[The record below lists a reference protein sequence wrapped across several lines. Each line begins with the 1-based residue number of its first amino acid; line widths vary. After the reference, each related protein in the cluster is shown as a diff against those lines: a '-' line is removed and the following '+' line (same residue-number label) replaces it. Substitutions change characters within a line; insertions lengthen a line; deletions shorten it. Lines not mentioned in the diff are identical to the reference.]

1 MELNKILKEF
11 SQETGL
17 KVQTAAD
24 IENEDKKNGDTSPNF
39 ITYKDNS
46 ISDENFQPPT
56 DEELKKAVAEMNQFL
71 TSENFIADDISADAQ
86 IDYKEKKQTDS
97 ASSTGIYLGAD
108 YEKIKPKQA
117 ADQYEKIS
125 LPNIPDLGDYL
136 NRLEIKFVADH
147 YLARANNDTY
157 VCPKCGSGTHG
168 HNNTGMSI
176 DYKRN
181 KIHCFTCGIDDSVLD
196 LICRCEK
203 LDNGGKDFIRAMKI
217 GCDIFGISDDSPNVA
232 TKTSPAIKPA
242 TNNKTDKE
250 KFHYQRLEE
259 SRRNLKKF
267 FDDNGGTFRGIPYA
281 DYSRAR
287 AGYLADFY
295 FHEVSSKHPA
305 IIFENDIGGIFA
317 RAVDVDG
324 KQNVGN
330 VFTTSLKVPTAN
342 FEKEIV
348 LIVESVID
356 ALSILYATNWKV
368 NVIAAGGTGALQKVK
383 QSFKEKFPAEKP
395 NFILMLDNDDK
406 DGRNA
411 GQDAAQNWIKELRKE
426 GYVIVNRVLT
436 DEKNVDPNKF
446 LISYGVDA
454 LQARLREIFKSAMS
468 EIKKLRNEIL
478 TSKENVAESNVA
490 DENSLYDGRG
500 ISLHNFLKFKFAECV
515 EEFKKYSHRQTGF
528 KNFDEMQRFLPGL
541 YIIGA
546 LPGTGKTTFAWQLA
560 NQIAEIN
567 QRDNVDEDVVFFSF
581 EMSEFVM
588 VSKTI
593 ARFLYL
599 KDNATNLSSTDITCG
614 GTSPTMQEI
623 LPIITATSENRKLF
637 VRELHEQNID
647 KLIKEISPYCKN
659 GKSPVIVIDYLQII
673 PPPSTDKADDRKG
686 NIDNSLRQLKKFQ
699 LQTNATIILISSFNR
714 DSYNRTEINLDSF
727 SGSAGIEYTAD
738 AIFGMELFDF
748 KESNTD
754 KKELMRRQPRPIR
767 LTCLKNRFGA
777 LYEIFFYYYSAHD
790 YFLDDTENNSSGRKC
805 DR

>member
-1 MELNKILKEF
+1 MDLNNLLKEF
-11 SQETGL
+11 GMETGL
-17 KVQTAAD
+17 KVGTAAD
-24 IENEDKKNGDTSPNF
+24 LENEDKKNSDSSPNF

-117 ADQYEKIS
+117 ADKYEKIS
-125 LPNIPDLGDYL
+125 LPNIPNLRDYL
-136 NRLEIKFVADH
+136 NSLDIEIVAKT
-147 YLARANNDTY
+147 YLQPANNNTF
-157 VCPKCGSGTHG
+157 VCPNCGAGTHG
-168 HNNTGMSI
+168 HHNTGANI

-181 KIHCFTCGIDDSVLD
+181 KLHCFSCGKVDDSVLD

-217 GCDIFGISDDSPNVA
+217 ACDIFGIDSSNVA

-324 KQNVGN
+324 KENVGKT
-330 VFTTSLKVPTAN
+330 FTTSLKVPTAD

-368 NVIAAGGTGALQKVK
+368 NVIATGGINGLQSLKK
-383 QSFKEKFPAEKP
+383 SLKRLFPAEKP

-411 GQDAAQNWIKELRKE
+411 GQAAAADWIKELRAE

-454 LQARLREIFKSAMS
+454 LRAR
-468 EIKKLRNEIL
+468 IKEIL
-478 TSKENVAESNVA
+478 TSARTELAKARAEISDRKKADENNVA
-490 DENSLYDGRG
+490 DDNSLYDGRG

-588 VSKTI
+588 VSKAI

-637 VRELHEQNID
+637 VRELDEQNID
-647 KLIKEISPYCKN
+647 KLIKEISPYYKN
-659 GKSPVIVIDYLQII
+659 GKSPVIVIDYLQIV

-790 YFLDDTENNSSGRKC
+790 YFVYDTENNSSGRKC